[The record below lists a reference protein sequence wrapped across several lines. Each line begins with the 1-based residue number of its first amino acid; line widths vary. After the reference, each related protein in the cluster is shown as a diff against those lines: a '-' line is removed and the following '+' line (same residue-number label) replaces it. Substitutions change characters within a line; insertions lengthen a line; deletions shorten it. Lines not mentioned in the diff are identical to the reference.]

1 MTETTARIRWQ
12 DDGLSGN
19 HAGYVGTL
27 AGPAF
32 RIYSPDAAHDDWL
45 LSVRVAAGSEFIYDD
60 GPEKLK
66 DEAERWLERFVS
78 SLGAV
83 FPEDDDSAVFG
94 DVTDEEAFV
103 AQHAPGRRV
112 RYAKTDAGYPADQ
125 KMAAALLTPGEVYT
139 IAWSDIGFS
148 STRLGLAGVES
159 RGQGFN
165 SVLFEPVDDQDPAP
179 KAAGEKE

>member
-45 LSVRVAAGSEFIYDD
+45 LSVRVAAGSEFLYDD
-60 GPEKLK
+60 SPEKLK
-66 DEAERWLERFVS
+66 DEAERWLAGFVS
-78 SLGAV
+78 SLGAA
-83 FPEDDDSAVFG
+83 FPEEEPGAVFEP
-94 DVTDEEAFV
+94 TMDEEAFC
-103 AQHAPGRRV
+103 AQFAPGRRV
-112 RYAKTDAGYPADQ
+112 RFARPDAGYPADQ

-139 IAWSDIGFS
+139 IEWSDIGFS
-148 STRLGLAGVES
+148 STRLGLAGVET

-165 SVLFEPVDDQDPAP
+165 SVLFEPVPVPDEA
-179 KAAGEKE
+179 E